1 MAEGGLLDFFKSP
14 EGQGLLAAGFGALA
28 GRGTRAQAIGQGG
41 LAGLLAYGRA
51 GEMQADRERQN
62 VIDQRQSQMFDW
74 QKSAYEQQQA
84 AQQRQQQ
91 QQAERNAYLSTIGQ
105 YKDDFSTQQNKF
117 DPIKFM
123 QLGGSPAEAEKLA
136 GMGDWGRTAV
146 DRTIESQDAQ
156 GNKITLQFDKFG
168 RQVGD
173 GVQGYIAPERVDLG
187 GSVQFVRPQAGV
199 SLKKTMTPGE
209 QASNSLGW
217 ANNAI
222 SRQRLALDQNQAQQ
236 GKPEFRDG
244 QWVVPPRDM
253 KPGESRPVTAPTA
266 VKDAT
271 EALALIKQ
279 ARQILPNATGSYGG
293 WLADQGA
300 RFFGASTPGAE
311 ASAKLKAIGGM
322 LTSKMP
328 KMSGPQSN
336 ADAALYAEMAGKVG
350 DETLPIQTRMAA
362 LDTVE
367 EIQLRHSGQGGGA
380 TGSFDATGQGGWSIR
395 PK

>member
-1 MAEGGLLDFFKSP
+1 MAESNGLLDFLNSP
-14 EGQGLLAAGFGALA
+14 GGMGLLSAVGA
-28 GRGTRAQAIGQGG
+28 G
-41 LAGLLAYGRA
+41 LAGARRGGTWNAVGSGLLGGVQGYAQG
-51 GEMQADRERQN
+51 QDL
-62 VIDQRQSQMFDW
+62 QRQSEYATQRGKLFDM
-74 QKSAYEQQQA
+74 QAQQLEQQQA
-84 AQQRQQQ
+84 AARAEADSRAKRQG
-91 QQAERNAYLSTIGQ
+91 YLSTVGQ
-105 YKDDFSTQQNKF
+105 YKDDFSTQQNQF
-117 DPIKFM
+117 DPT
-123 QLGGSPAEAEKLA
+123 QWLRLGGSIEEAQKLA
-136 GMGDWGRTAV
+136 GMKDWGATEVARTV
-146 DRTIESQDAQ
+146 ESQDAQ

-168 RQVGD
+168 RPVGD
-173 GVQGYIAPERVDLG
+173 GIQGYTAPVQVDLG
-187 GSVQFVRPQAGV
+187 GRVEFVRPQAGV
-199 SLKKTMTPGE
+199 NLTKTMTPGE
-209 QASNSLGW
+209 MASNAIARANLG
-217 ANNAI
+217 I
-222 SRQRLALDQNQAQQ
+222 SQQRLALDKQ

-293 WLADQGA
+293 WAFDQGA

>member
-1 MAEGGLLDFFKSP
+1 MAEQGGLLDFLNSP
-14 EGQGLLAAGFGALA
+14 GGMGLLSAVGA
-28 GRGTRAQAIGQGG
+28 G
-41 LAGLLAYGRA
+41 LAGARRGGTWNAVGSGLLGGVQGYAQG
-51 GEMQADRERQN
+51 QDL
-62 VIDQRQSQMFDW
+62 QRQSEYATQRGKLFDM
-74 QKSAYEQQQA
+74 QAQQLEQAQAAAKAEAERKA
-84 AQQRQQQ
+84 AQQT
-91 QQAERNAYLSTIGQ
+91 YLGSIGKVTSPRLDAQ
-105 YKDDFSTQQNKF
+105 PNKF
-117 DPIKFM
+117 DPM
-123 QLGGSPAEAEKLA
+123 QALALGMSPEMVKTVAEAPNL
-136 GMGDWGRTAV
+136 GRAEV
-146 DRTIESQDAQ
+146 ARTLESQDAQ

-168 RQVGD
+168 RPVGD
-173 GVQGYIAPERVDLG
+173 GVQGYTAPVQVDLG
-187 GSVQFVRPQAGV
+187 GRVQFVKPQAGV
-199 SLKKTMTPGE
+199 NLTKTMTPGE
-209 QASNSLGW
+209 IASNAVARGNLSV
-217 ANNAI
+217 
-222 SRQRLALDQNQAQQ
+222 SQQRLALDKQ
-236 GKPEFRDG
+236 GKPEFKDG

-293 WLADQGA
+293 WAVDQGA

-367 EIQLRHSGQGGGA
+367 EIQIRHSGQGGGA
-380 TGSFDATGQGGWSIR
+380 TGSFGEPQQSVGWSIK